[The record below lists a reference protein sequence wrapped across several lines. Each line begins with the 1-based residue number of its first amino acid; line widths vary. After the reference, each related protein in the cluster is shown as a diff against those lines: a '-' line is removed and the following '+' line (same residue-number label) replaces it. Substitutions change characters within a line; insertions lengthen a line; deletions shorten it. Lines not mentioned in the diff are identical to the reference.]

1 MTETKTTTTKATAAK
16 TKVAPVKESKL
27 MKEETFLHEATG
39 VSYVFQFPGTLAV
52 QKIIDNSKN
61 AFGNVVESTY
71 NTLLMEQVIVSPQTN
86 WDYWDE
92 NDGYQEV
99 MNAAD
104 RFLGGLL

>member
-1 MTETKTTTTKATAAK
+1 MTETKTTTTKTATKAKAA
-16 TKVAPVKESKL
+16 VKESKL

-71 NTLLMEQVIVSPQTN
+71 NGLLMEQVIVSPQID

>member
-1 MTETKTTTTKATAAK
+1 MTETKTTTTKATAK
-16 TKVAPVKESKL
+16 TKVAPAKESKL
-27 MKEETFLHEATG
+27 MKEETFIHEETG

-52 QKIIDNSKN
+52 QKLIDNSKN
-61 AFGNVVESTY
+61 AFGNIVESTY
-71 NTLLMEQVIVSPQTN
+71 NGLLMEQVIVSPQIN

-92 NDGYQEV
+92 NNGYQEV